1 MFYWLTFVQMKFCDV
16 KLLEN
21 QKTEK
26 KKREREREM
35 WLRPN
40 FLGEKRVRKNPQRLP
55 AGHLHLMNHGEDPA
69 QRLSKAR
76 ALPQPHSAIQRSVLH
91 VDAIHRLVEPL
102 HAQSIRSALSETLSA
117 SVESRWICSVD
128 SLPFLPTKTCGYTS
142 NECMFLR
149 SVIHLLILIL
159 TEKTPMHQELSL
171 LKRPMPNVR
180 GDEFSALRDFDEAR
194 ASSIP
199 SRLAVPALPTTKGHR
214 NLRAFALL
222 SRWRCFAVTAG
233 LGRFFTES

>member
-1 MFYWLTFVQMKFCDV
+1 
-16 KLLEN
+16 
-21 QKTEK
+21 
-26 KKREREREM
+26 M

-142 NECMFLR
+142 NECMFEATNSPR
-149 SVIHLLILIL
+149 SA
-159 TEKTPMHQELSL
+159 TST
-171 LKRPMPNVR
+171 KRGRVQ
-180 GDEFSALRDFDEAR
+180 F
-194 ASSIP
+194 
-199 SRLAVPALPTTKGHR
+199 
-214 NLRAFALL
+214 LRAWLFQPCRPQRATEIFEPSPCFRDGDV
-222 SRWRCFAVTAG
+222 SR
-233 LGRFFTES
+233 